1 MTGAGMRIIAAL
13 LAILAILALAAWA
26 TRPGEAEFDALVKG
40 LIERKIATTDIG
52 ASGDDALGTIA
63 LVGCKLRPTDCVK
76 LIRDTLDVTIVRHAF
91 HTSYGLKGLGREA
104 TCTGAFTKIWCEKD
118 AVAP

>member
-1 MTGAGMRIIAAL
+1 MRIIVAL
-13 LAILAILALAAWA
+13 VAIVAILAVAAWA
-26 TRPGEAEFDALVKG
+26 TRPGETEFNALLKE

-63 LVGCKLRPTDCVK
+63 LVGCKLRPTDCVN
-76 LIRDTLDVTIVRHAF
+76 LIRDSLDVAIVKHAF
-91 HTSYGLKGLGREA
+91 HTSYSLKGLGREA
-104 TCTGAFTKIWCEKD
+104 TCTGAFKKIWCEKG

>member
-1 MTGAGMRIIAAL
+1 MRVIMAILAV
-13 LAILAILALAAWA
+13 LAILAVVAWA
-26 TRPGEAEFDALVKG
+26 TRPGEAEFNALLKE

-91 HTSYGLKGLGREA
+91 HTSYSLKGLGRTA
-104 TCTGAFTKIWCEKD
+104 TCTGAFTKIWCERG
-118 AVAP
+118 AITP